1 VFGSASAPPFG
12 LRSSRTEHLH
22 HQRPR
27 GWAKTNRRS
36 GPSQVAKLTGRSIA
50 WWQAVKFSGKS
61 PSRSCGLEGLS
72 SPTTTLVAEAE
83 LDVSESTSS
92 IKEVMVGSASHP
104 S

>member
-36 GPSQVAKLTGRSIA
+36 GPSQVAKLTALKKRD
-50 WWQAVKFSGKS
+50 
-61 PSRSCGLEGLS
+61 LE
-72 SPTTTLVAEAE
+72 AN
-83 LDVSESTSS
+83 
-92 IKEVMVGSASHP
+92 
-104 S
+104 